1 MDGVRSERVSLRARH
16 RGGNTHEI
24 CAGNRHLLV
33 TGRRHPGLGCP
44 TVGRGRRAKIAVARL
59 DQKIINLD
67 KETKRLSARDR
78 AERDKAIADLKKPS
92 DEGSVRKYWF
102 GLARCGLDRRGHN
115 PIDPRLL
122 IAAALCELS
131 LRYPAKPPITHPIAR
146 TMP

>member
-33 TGRRHPGLGCP
+33 TGRAHPGLGCP

-78 AERDKAIADLKKPS
+78 AERDKAIADLKSQAMKAAL
-92 DEGSVRKYWF
+92 GNT
-102 GLARCGLDRRGHN
+102 GLDLLGVV
-115 PIDPRLL
+115 L
-122 IAAALCELS
+122 IAVGIILS
-131 LRYPAKPPITHPIAR
+131 TLAS
-146 TMP
+146 